1 MSKQP
6 VSWLE
11 LTSIVRKDLPKGSAF
26 GEASKRAKPIWKEI
40 VAGTHPKYSKKDTS
54 GSTRKKKK
62 GKADG
67 KAHGKTKKHKKSR
80 SSRTEVLESSLEGDG
95 DSDGNTLKAKLMKV
109 TADLDKIIKS
119 L

>member
-11 LTSIVRKDLPKGSAF
+11 LTSIVRKDLPDGSAF

-54 GSTRKKKK
+54 GKTRKKKGKSDCK
-62 GKADG
+62 GR
-67 KAHGKTKKHKKSR
+67 GKTQKHKKKNDR
-80 SSRTEVLESSLEGDG
+80 NCDKCDSSKLHDKTHNDES
-95 DSDGNTLKAKLMKV
+95 LKTKLNHIVENLKE
-109 TADLDKIIKS
+109 IIKD